1 MVRPN
6 ATLHLLA
13 PMLVAAA
20 VLAGAC
26 GGHPEEAQLQQFFR
40 ASSLGD
46 NQSLASFAA
55 VNFDPKTDG
64 AVSSFTIVTVSEPRV
79 EPLKIKDL
87 AKALDDALA
96 ADKEFTDRKRTYQD
110 AHIGAID
117 RILKTENTSKKPSG
131 PDAAVQMEWTRWRE
145 ETLASS
151 KKVSDARS
159 HLSNARSIPELSLST
174 PNSPAPDLSKADGQ
188 MESKDVAI
196 TATIRMRDGS
206 TAQKNLVVTMQRALI
221 KATPADKTGRW
232 IFAAVKAA
240 S

>member
-6 ATLHLLA
+6 ATRRLLA
-13 PMLVAAA
+13 PMLVAVA

-96 ADKEFTDRKRTYQD
+96 ADKAFTDRKRTYQD
-110 AHIGAID
+110 AHIDAID
-117 RILKTENTSKKPSG
+117 RILKADANKKLSG
-131 PDAAVQMEWTRWRE
+131 PDLTVQTEWTRWRE

-151 KKVSDARS
+151 KNVSDARS
-159 HLSNARSIPELSLST
+159 QLSKARSIPELSLST
-174 PNSPAPDLSKADGQ
+174 PNSPAPDLSKEEGQ

-196 TATIRMRDGS
+196 AATVRMPDGS

-232 IFAAVKAA
+232 IFAAVKAG
-240 S
+240 

>member
-1 MVRPN
+1 MCPAWSRRPGVSPRSRRPESRER
-6 ATLHLLA
+6 LA
-13 PMLVAAA
+13 KLRHFV
-20 VLAGAC
+20 G
-26 GGHPEEAQLQQFFR
+26 FR

-110 AHIGAID
+110 AHIDAIG
-117 RILKTENTSKKPSG
+117 RILKTENTIKKVSG
-131 PDAAVQMEWTRWRE
+131 PDAAVQREWTRWRE

-196 TATIRMRDGS
+196 TATIRMPPRY
-206 TAQKNLVVTMQRALI
+206 APRTMRSVPHMMPG
-221 KATPADKTGRW
+221 TRW
-232 IFAAVKAA
+232 KISA
-240 S
+240 